1 MKHPSAPCFKVR
13 SSGIHGKGA
22 FATRRIRKGTRI
34 IEYTGERISHEEADR
49 RYAKKAEEHHHTFH
63 FAVDKH
69 TVIDAG
75 RHGNDARFIN
85 HSCDPNTESVHED
98 GRIYIEA
105 IRNIQPGIELA
116 YDYGL
121 TGSEPRTKAERAHHA
136 CRCGSPDCRGS
147 MHRTSSKRGKKRSA
161 TRTESSSR

>member
-1 MKHPSAPCFKVR
+1 MRRPTTPYFKVR
-13 SSGIHGKGA
+13 SSRIHGKGA

-49 RYAKKAEEHHHTFH
+49 RHADKGEGHHHTFL

-75 RHGNDARFIN
+75 RYGNDTRFIN
-85 HSCDPNTESVHED
+85 HSCDPNTESVYED

-105 IRNIQPGIELA
+105 IRNIQPGIELS

-121 TGSEPRTKAERAHHA
+121 VGSEPRTKAEYARHA
-136 CRCGSPDCRGS
+136 CRCGSPNCRGS
-147 MHRTSSKRGKKRSA
+147 MHRVLSKRGRKRSA
-161 TRTESSSR
+161 TRIGSVSR

>member
-1 MKHPSAPCFKVR
+1 MKRPSVPYFKVR

-22 FATRRIRKGTRI
+22 FALRRIRQGTRI
-34 IEYTGERISHEEADR
+34 VEYTGERISHEEADR
-49 RYAKKAEEHHHTFH
+49 RYAGKPDDHHHTFL
-63 FAVDKH
+63 FAVNKR

-105 IRNIQPGIELA
+105 IRTIQPGEELT
-116 YDYGL
+116 YDYEL
-121 TGSEPRTKAERAHHA
+121 ISSAPLTKAELARHA
-136 CRCGSPDCRGS
+136 CHCGLPHCRGT
-147 MHRTSSKRGKKRSA
+147 MCRLPRKRGKKSASPRSRS
-161 TRTESSSR
+161 TSR